1 MTKRARKSWL
11 QERAF
16 LALYV
21 AAHRGHEKLVRK
33 LIEAGNYLRF
43 ALDLKIK
50 KMDLIKKNWL
60 RSIKGLQV

>member
-33 LIEAGNYLRF
+33 LIEAGNSLCF
-43 ALDLKIK
+43 C
-50 KMDLIKKNWL
+50 L
-60 RSIKGLQV
+60 RS